1 MSSRE
6 RRGGG
11 TAVAGSGGE
20 ARRRWRGGYI
30 YSVASKIVGRLR
42 ARVRVRRVRVRMRVR
57 VSDEGEGEEGEES
70 EGEDEGEVPR
80 VTCEVRQREG
90 TWDSYIR

>member
-42 ARVRVRRVRVRMRVR
+42 ARVRVRRVRVR

-80 VTCEVRQREG
+80 VMCEVRQREG
-90 TWDSYIR
+90 TWDSYVR

>member
-1 MSSRE
+1 M
-6 RRGGG
+6 
-11 TAVAGSGGE
+11 AGSGGE

-42 ARVRVRRVRVRMRVR
+42 ARVRVRRVRVR
-57 VSDEGEGEEGEES
+57 VSDEGEGEEGEGEEG

-80 VTCEVRQREG
+80 VKCEARRGQRG
-90 TWDSYIR
+90 KARGHLG